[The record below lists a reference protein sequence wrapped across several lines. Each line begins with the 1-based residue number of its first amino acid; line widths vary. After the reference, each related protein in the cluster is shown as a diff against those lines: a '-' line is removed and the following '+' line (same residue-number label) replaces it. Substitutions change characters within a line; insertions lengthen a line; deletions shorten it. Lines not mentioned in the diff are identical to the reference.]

1 MPNQKWPW
9 KWFEGILLLDLFLK
23 RGGRGVSKDTP
34 EIQELSRLLNSPAFR
49 PPEAPST
56 YRNVNGLVMQYAGF
70 IRLDS
75 TSRSGL
81 TASGLFEDLWQKH
94 QDRPD
99 EVAETADQIKKL
111 FDPFALT
118 DEARE
123 KIRRLFYTTE
133 EGGVLSIS
141 TRVRHHEQ
149 VFAIRLAYE
158 LSALIDFD
166 LEAHEVQCSGGI
178 HHVDIIIEDMRVI
191 VEYDGYFSHRDTTD
205 RDLAKTVELEEAGW
219 TVIRVR
225 EGSLDSIHVNDV
237 MVDSMAREKPVA
249 DLVFGKI
256 VDVTGADIP
265 RLDEYLA
272 SEGPWRQGVEMG
284 QALARA
290 IRKFPEVFL
299 GSEVPRKQ
307 HQDLFT
313 VLPMRSDVGKPNT
326 HRKDG

>member
-81 TASGLFEDLWQKH
+81 TASGLFDWLWNRW

-99 EVAETADQIKKL
+99 DVAELADQ
-111 FDPFALT
+111 
-118 DEARE
+118 
-123 KIRRLFYTTE
+123 
-133 EGGVLSIS
+133 
-141 TRVRHHEQ
+141 
-149 VFAIRLAYE
+149 
-158 LSALIDFD
+158 
-166 LEAHEVQCSGGI
+166 
-178 HHVDIIIEDMRVI
+178 
-191 VEYDGYFSHRDTTD
+191 
-205 RDLAKTVELEEAGW
+205 
-219 TVIRVR
+219 
-225 EGSLDSIHVNDV
+225 
-237 MVDSMAREKPVA
+237 
-249 DLVFGKI
+249 
-256 VDVTGADIP
+256 
-265 RLDEYLA
+265 
-272 SEGPWRQGVEMG
+272 
-284 QALARA
+284 

-299 GSEVPRKQ
+299 GSEQDWKQ
-307 HQDLFT
+307 LRGLFT
-313 VLPMRSDVGKPNT
+313 VLPMKAVPVKPNT

>member
-9 KWFEGILLLDLFLK
+9 KFHEGILLLDLFLK

-34 EIQELSRLLNSPAFR
+34 EIQELSRLLNSPRFR
-49 PPEAPST
+49 PSGAPST

-81 TASGLFEDLWQKH
+81 TASGLFDWLWQQN

-99 EVAETADQIKKL
+99 DVAELADQIRKFPEGVLGVYEYDWKQLRGL
-111 FDPFALT
+111 FSVVGRQAVPLT
-118 DEARE
+118 DQE
-123 KIRRLFYTTE
+123 LE
-133 EGGVLSIS
+133 ESCAVL
-141 TRVRHHEQ
+141 
-149 VFAIRLAYE
+149 LAYG
-158 LSALIDFD
+158 LSELIDFE

-237 MVDSMAREKPVA
+237 MVDTMAPAKTVV
-249 DLVFGKI
+249 DLVLGKI
-256 VDVTGADIP
+256 DDVTGADIP

-272 SEGPWRQGVEMG
+272 SDEP
-284 QALARA
+284 
-290 IRKFPEVFL
+290 
-299 GSEVPRKQ
+299 
-307 HQDLFT
+307 
-313 VLPMRSDVGKPNT
+313 
-326 HRKDG
+326 